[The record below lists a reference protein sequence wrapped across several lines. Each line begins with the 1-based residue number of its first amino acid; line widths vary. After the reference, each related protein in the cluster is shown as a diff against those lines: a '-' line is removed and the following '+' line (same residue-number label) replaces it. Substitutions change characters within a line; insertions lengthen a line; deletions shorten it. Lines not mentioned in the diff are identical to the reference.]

1 MGDETK
7 APKGWELQ
15 TVHLKEMFERLERQ
29 CSEDP
34 NYLNKVLR
42 RLSGNGELE
51 SLRIEREAVMKEQL
65 ESTIQVFDEMLV
77 PNYEVK
83 EVGSSATKVF
93 DESSLK
99 TDNEFVRPTILISE
113 KNVDEGNKSKSEEM
127 IVQEVDKKL
136 LEEPEVMSFP
146 TSRATCAPHFSGTVL
161 LAFNFHSKQNDNI
174 DVEIAETGERSYAI
188 DNSLL
193 IDKSY
198 SPDSHYA
205 LTQALV
211 NYTIIPLVSPPVPN
225 RIFKVQPTKDY
236 DFRGPGI
243 HSKPSNYL
251 DGHFVQL
258 LLLKIGVPTEVLR
271 PILQYEIELPFA
283 IVSVNYVGIDES
295 LLSQK
300 IGNGKPP
307 KVKIA
312 RSNDVCE
319 KVTTMKQEVR
329 PTKAPNLA
337 KVDKF
342 RKELLVDILL
352 ALCWYEISYKIM
364 SSTYSLNRLLLLSS
378 FFDPWGQGSF
388 EGRRN
393 VITVREANNGGNKD
407 GARVK
412 EHVEVKFKDPN
423 LVEIKSDN
431 KKEAAIGVYG
441 ALLRRANAMLQQ
453 TIGTLQLHN
462 SSRIHCQ
469 EKMASIN
476 QIHKLLK
483 GQLEKAQQ
491 RMKQYAIRNAK
502 TEKLQEDKSTSCF
515 SHTTVDKK
523 LELPEN
529 CRIHKVFQVSLH
541 KKRVG
546 DNVIHSIEPPE
557 LSGDEQLKVYSVIV
571 LDKPMVKRSNK
582 TVTQLLVQWS
592 KLRMKKAT
600 WENYTVEDS
609 ISKFRFLRTR
619 INCSR
624 RYCHDPKWT
633 LGDKKELRDAELIG
647 EDIEGI
653 IVIVIALQ
661 LSCYYLLVQIIC
673 KEN

>member
-1 MGDETK
+1 
-7 APKGWELQ
+7 
-15 TVHLKEMFERLERQ
+15 
-29 CSEDP
+29 
-34 NYLNKVLR
+34 
-42 RLSGNGELE
+42 
-51 SLRIEREAVMKEQL
+51 MKEQS
-65 ESTIQVFDEMLV
+65 ESTIQVFDEMFV

-99 TDNEFVRPTILISE
+99 KDNEFVRPTILISE
-113 KNVDEGNKSKSEEM
+113 KDVDVGNKSKSEEM

-146 TSRATCAPHFSGTVL
+146 TSRAICAPHFSGTVL

-198 SPDSHYA
+198 SSDSHYA

-211 NYTIIPLVSPPVPN
+211 NYTIIPLVSPPVPD

-243 HSKPSNYL
+243 HVEHLQLLQVNLSKMHLRCFEVLKKNIPTYHDTGWKMDNYELRNASNGRESKPSNYL

-258 LLLKIGVPTEVLR
+258 LLIKIGVPTEVLR
-271 PILQYEIELPFA
+271 PILQYEIELTFA
-283 IVSVNYVGIDES
+283 ILSVNYVGIDES

-300 IGNGKPP
+300 IVIFYYENERQLWTLNVLIHGLEIDIAKTLMFVCMKLVTLHDERVMELWTFSRHCLFFKGNGKPP

-312 RSNDVCE
+312 RSNDVRE

-352 ALCWYEISYKIM
+352 AFCW
-364 SSTYSLNRLLLLSS
+364 
-378 FFDPWGQGSF
+378 
-388 EGRRN
+388 RN

-431 KKEAAIGVYG
+431 KKEVAIGVYG

-469 EKMASIN
+469 VMNNSVN
-476 QIHKLLK
+476 LFLK
-483 GQLEKAQQ
+483 DFKEGL
-491 RMKQYAIRNAK
+491 
-502 TEKLQEDKSTSCF
+502 
-515 SHTTVDKK
+515 
-523 LELPEN
+523 
-529 CRIHKVFQVSLH
+529 
-541 KKRVG
+541 
-546 DNVIHSIEPPE
+546 
-557 LSGDEQLKVYSVIV
+557 IV
-571 LDKPMVKRSNK
+571 LEGRNSMLFKPQFLK
-582 TVTQLLVQWS
+582 TLFLILGHYA
-592 KLRMKKAT
+592 KL
-600 WENYTVEDS
+600 S
-609 ISKFRFLRTR
+609 
-619 INCSR
+619 
-624 RYCHDPKWT
+624 
-633 LGDKKELRDAELIG
+633 
-647 EDIEGI
+647 EDI
-653 IVIVIALQ
+653 
-661 LSCYYLLVQIIC
+661 YLKLPL
-673 KEN
+673 

>member
-7 APKGWELQ
+7 APKGWEVQ
-15 TVHLKEMFERLERQ
+15 TMHLKEMFDRLERQ

-42 RLSGNGELE
+42 RLSEDGELE
-51 SLRIEREAVMKEQL
+51 SLRIEREVVMKEQSK
-65 ESTIQVFDEMLV
+65 STIQVFDEMLV
-77 PNYEVK
+77 SNYEVK

-113 KNVDEGNKSKSEEM
+113 KNVDVGNKSKSEEM

-146 TSRATCAPHFSGTVL
+146 TSRATCVPHFSGTVL

-211 NYTIIPLVSPPVPN
+211 NYTIILLVSPPVPD

-243 HSKPSNYL
+243 HVEHL
-251 DGHFVQL
+251 QL
-258 LLLKIGVPTEVLR
+258 LQIGVPTEVLR
-271 PILQYEIELPFA
+271 PILQYEIELTFA
-283 IVSVNYVGIDES
+283 ILSVNYVGIDES

-312 RSNDVCE
+312 RSNDVRE

-431 KKEAAIGVYG
+431 KKETTIGVYG
-441 ALLRRANAMLQQ
+441 ALLRRVEVRFSKGRAYSFGGKKFN
-453 TIGTLQLHN
+453 
-462 SSRIHCQ
+462 

-476 QIHKLLK
+476 QTHKLLK

-502 TEKLQEDKSTSCF
+502 TEKLQKDKSTSCF

-541 KKRVG
+541 KKIVG
-546 DNVIHSIEPPE
+546 DNVIHSKEPLE

-592 KLRMKKAT
+592 KLRMEKAT
-600 WENYTVEDS
+600 WENYSIEDS
-609 ISKFRFLRTR
+609 ISKFQFLRTR

-624 RYCHDPKWT
+624 RSI
-633 LGDKKELRDAELIG
+633 KKKQSTAVKGMDGLEF
-647 EDIEGI
+647 
-653 IVIVIALQ
+653 
-661 LSCYYLLVQIIC
+661 
-673 KEN
+673 